1 MGSVSIAIAAEEL
14 IMIEC
19 RFYGRGGQGAL
30 TACDIMVAALGCEGK
45 YGQGFPFFAGE
56 RRGAPMNTYLRI
68 DDKPIRRREQIYSP
82 DVVCVL
88 DSKLADNKIWYQG
101 LKQGGIAVLNT
112 RRSFES
118 FSLPIELSKFGSL
131 DATQLAID
139 TFGPTAIPITNT
151 SMLGALAKT
160 TGIVKLDSLLEAFR
174 HKFSGRMVESNVEAA
189 RAAYEKTLV
198 ISF

>member
-1 MGSVSIAIAAEEL
+1 
-14 IMIEC
+14 MIEC

-30 TACDIMVAALGCEGK
+30 TACDIMVAALGHEGK

-88 DSKLADNKIWYQG
+88 DSKLAENKVWYQG
-101 LKQGGIAVLNT
+101 LKEGGVAVLNT

-118 FSLPIELSKFGSL
+118 FGLPMKLSKFGSL

-151 SMLGALAKT
+151 AMLGALVKT
-160 TGIVKLDSLLEAFR
+160 TEIVRLESLLEAIR
-174 HKFSGRMVESNVEAA
+174 HKFPGRIAESNVKVAQT
-189 RAAYEKTLV
+189 AYEKTLV
-198 ISF
+198 IQF